1 MFPGCKKCGQTYYP
15 EPGFYYGAMFI
26 SYIITSFF
34 SLAVV
39 GFAMLVLDWT
49 IEGAFVML
57 IVILAVC
64 YVWFF
69 RTARSTWIHVTIGYD
84 PDAIEKA
91 QDGDLEKELPSY
103 VNKNF

>member
-1 MFPGCKKCGQTYYP
+1 MRGYCPKCKLNYYP

-26 SYIITSFF
+26 SYIIT
-34 SLAVV
+34 
-39 GFAMLVLDWT
+39 GFYCLGFMGLSILLTDLSVEAAFGVL
-49 IEGAFVML
+49 FVTLL
-57 IVILAVC
+57 IF

-69 RTARSTWIHVTIGYD
+69 RTARSMWIHLNVRYN

-91 QDGDLEKELPSY
+91 KGMPDPKDMPGW